1 VAPAAGTTDTTLREP
16 IAVSIV
22 MPCLNEEATLAPCIA
37 KAREGLHRLGVSGE
51 VVVADNGSTDRSV
64 AIALE
69 QGARVVRV
77 PQRGYGNA
85 YRAGIAAARGRVIV
99 IGDSDDTY
107 DFTRVDELV
116 RPLER
121 GADLVLGSRLKGTIE
136 PGAMP
141 WLHRY
146 VGNPALSAILNLF
159 YGTGVSDTHS
169 GLRAFRRET
178 YDRLGLTTTGM
189 EFASEMIIAAGKLG
203 LRIAEVPIAYRPRAG
218 ESKLRS
224 FRDGWRHLRLLLLY
238 SPTYLFTV
246 PGLALAVLG
255 LVMLAALLGGPV
267 RVGSMFFDFH
277 FMFVGSLLA
286 ILGTQVALL
295 GLFTTSLRATP
306 RWFTLERGLVA
317 GLLPF
322 AAGLALNVSILVRWV
337 ATHYGPLSAVR
348 PAVVGLTL
356 MIVGAQL
363 AFSSFYLDVLR
374 LAAGSAAPPASE
386 EVTHG
391 PN

>member
-1 VAPAAGTTDTTLREP
+1 
-16 IAVSIV
+16 
-22 MPCLNEEATLAPCIA
+22 MPCLDEEATLGRCIA
-37 KAREGLHRLGVSGE
+37 KAREGLRRLGVSGE
-51 VVVADNGSTDRSV
+51 IVVADNGSTDGSV
-64 AIALE
+64 AVALE

-77 PQRGYGNA
+77 RQRGYGNA

-107 DFTRVDELV
+107 DFTRIDELV
-116 RPLER
+116 RPLGE
-121 GADLVLGSRLKGTIE
+121 GADLILGSRLRGTIE

-146 VGNPALSAILNLF
+146 VGNPVLSAVLNLF

-203 LRIAEVPIAYRPRAG
+203 LKIAEVPIAYHPRAG

-246 PGLALAVLG
+246 PGLVLTVLG
-255 LVMLAALLGGPV
+255 LLVLAALVGGPV
-267 RVGSMFFDFH
+267 RIGAWSFDFH

-286 ILGTQVALL
+286 MLGTQVALL
-295 GLFTTSLRATP
+295 GLFATSVRATP
-306 RWFTLERGLVA
+306 WWFTLERGLVA
-317 GLLPF
+317 GLVPF
-322 AAGLALNVSILVRWV
+322 GLGLAINLSILVRWV
-337 ATHYGPLSAVR
+337 TTDYGPLSAVR
-348 PAVVGLTL
+348 PAILGLTL
-356 MIVGAQL
+356 MVVGAQL
-363 AFSSFYLDVLR
+363 AFSSFYLDMLR
-374 LAAGSAAPPASE
+374 LASGSATPPASE
-386 EVTHG
+386 EVTRVQR
-391 PN
+391 